1 MAISIAK
8 IGHTKKEWRGMR
20 RGNGYSKWWKPG
32 RIASTGIYTTAFGDE
47 HDDARRKELWEVS
60 EIKGR
65 APSKSVMH
73 AAH

>member
-1 MAISIAK
+1 M
-8 IGHTKKEWRGMR
+8 RG
-20 RGNGYSKWWKPG
+20 GIGYSKRWNPG
-32 RIASTGIYTTAFGDE
+32 RIASTGIHTTAFGDE
-47 HDDARRKELWEVS
+47 HDDARKVELWEVS